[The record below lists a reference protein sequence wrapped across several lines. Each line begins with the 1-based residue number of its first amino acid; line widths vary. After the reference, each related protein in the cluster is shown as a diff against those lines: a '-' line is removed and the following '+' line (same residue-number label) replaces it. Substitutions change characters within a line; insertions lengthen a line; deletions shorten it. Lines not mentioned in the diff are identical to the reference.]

1 MRRKETSRGLA
12 LGGRSGLAAL
22 QGVGL
27 STGTGTALGSTTAGV
42 VCRVRTNSRLTG
54 SVPGSDFRR
63 ALDEESK
70 ACLKKGRD
78 ATGEQAADIR
88 CDQERSRCR
97 LKIWGSSFV
106 RIQAGSFPAACVT
119 LVVLWFKVDDTLL
132 SCGSEIAE
140 TSEFLI

>member
-1 MRRKETSRGLA
+1 MFDARRKETGRGLA
-12 LGGRSGLAAL
+12 SGGDAGLAAL
-22 QGVGL
+22 RGMGL
-27 STGTGTALGSTTAGV
+27 STGTGTTLGSPTAGV

-63 ALDEESK
+63 DLDEESK

-119 LVVLWFKVDDTLL
+119 LVVFVVQ
-132 SCGSEIAE
+132 G
-140 TSEFLI
+140 